1 MNRMKKALDPH
12 AAEKPMTYQ
21 AQGHTMFRHFEQYDT
36 DLNTYMRGKRE
47 SLREFEHEELSDRSD
62 RRSSDD
68 EMQR

>member
-1 MNRMKKALDPH
+1 
-12 AAEKPMTYQ
+12 
-21 AQGHTMFRHFEQYDT
+21 MFRHFEQYDT

-68 EMQR
+68 EMMQRQNSIN

>member
-1 MNRMKKALDPH
+1 
-12 AAEKPMTYQ
+12 
-21 AQGHTMFRHFEQYDT
+21 MFRHFEQYDT

-68 EMQR
+68 DMQR